1 MMIIDISFTKAVH
14 DQLKLLPS
22 SRGII
27 YASSQKHVEDIYE
40 YLNAKSMSCEAYHGG
55 LSSERKD
62 VTLKGFVSGA
72 IPLVVATNALG
83 MGIDIP
89 DLRFVCHAELS
100 KSQSALLQETGRC
113 GRDNE
118 EATSIIIFG
127 KRDIGYNTFITG
139 NTADS
144 YQVYNTVTRPH
155 VCLRVSFN
163 AYLVDINSEEMMKN
177 NSCEVINPSLYC
189 SSCASKNPFSIHDIS
204 VEILQI
210 ISVVRDEST
219 TIKRSWVAFKNKYQS
234 LPESRKVVSSESAF
248 TIVIYRMVGFEIITI
263 DDEQKLKV
271 CDDNNEY
278 ITSLPY
284 MLTRYEK

>member
-1 MMIIDISFTKAVH
+1 M
-14 DQLKLLPS
+14 
-22 SRGII
+22 
-27 YASSQKHVEDIYE
+27 
-40 YLNAKSMSCEAYHGG
+40 
-55 LSSERKD
+55 
-62 VTLKGFVSGA
+62 
-72 IPLVVATNALG
+72 
-83 MGIDIP
+83 
-89 DLRFVCHAELS
+89 
-100 KSQSALLQETGRC
+100 
-113 GRDNE
+113 
-118 EATSIIIFG
+118 
-127 KRDIGYNTFITG
+127 
-139 NTADS
+139 
-144 YQVYNTVTRPH
+144 TRPH

-219 TIKRSWVAFKNKYQS
+219 TIKRSWVAFKNQHQS

-248 TIVIYRMVGFEIITI
+248 TIVIYRMVGLELITI
-263 DDEQKLKV
+263 DDEEKLKV